1 MAKYRGQE
9 FAKFACDGKRF
20 RSGELLMLG
29 NEVFSYA
36 MKIAVVDRDKKSI
49 KLNETK
55 VSRTTSRHQGAITL
69 GMIYLPATWT
79 LEKQESPL

>member
-1 MAKYRGQE
+1 MAKYRGKE
-9 FAKFACDGKRF
+9 FAAFAVDGKRF
-20 RSGELLMLG
+20 RSGELLMVD

-36 MKIAVVDRDKKSI
+36 MKIAVIDRDKKSI

-55 VSRTTSRHQGAITL
+55 RSVTTSRHQHAIVL
-69 GMIYLPATWT
+69 GMLYLPSTWT